1 MSVTNGVKGPGE
13 DGPLPLKRINDAYV
27 LDWVG
32 TMTPSFIGN
41 FRLSFNRY
49 IEGSR
54 GDGNAGFDIAKLGFP
69 QSLIHQLPVNGF
81 FGRYEFSGYQ
91 NLGRYFNFNYT
102 NTWAAHPSFTKIWS
116 GHSFK
121 GGFDMR
127 WIYYNNQNVGNP
139 WRLTFDDGW
148 RDNASHAFPLLQKH
162 RVPASIFLSTDF
174 IGSQRRF
181 WWEAIGETLWGS
193 FGEDARAQLGERLQR
208 LQPGL
213 ADELR
218 TERSA
223 QRRSQLL
230 SRLLQKLKDLP
241 ADTLQALA
249 DSCPAPPEP
258 HGLDWRQ
265 VQALEAS
272 GLVRFGPHGASHAI
286 LTRLDDRSLERDL
299 RRSHEVLGA
308 HCTMPLPVYSYPNGD
323 HDARVCAALARLGYR
338 LALGTQ
344 PGLHRSQLASW
355 LSLPR
360 IGVSQHSARQPALLA
375 WRILQGARAP
385 AGGMPR

>member
-1 MSVTNGVKGPGE
+1 M
-13 DGPLPLKRINDAYV
+13 PLKQTLKAGAGWLYLNTPVGLGRLRGGGTILMLHRVLADDAQAALPHRAALCIGQPAFEHLLLWLV
-27 LDWVG
+27 RHFDCVPLGELLD
-32 TMTPSFIGN
+32 P
-41 FRLSFNRY
+41 LHPA
-49 IEGSR
+49 GSR
-54 GDGNAGFDIAKLGFP
+54 PRLA
-69 QSLIHQLPVNGF
+69 
-81 FGRYEFSGYQ
+81 
-91 NLGRYFNFNYT
+91 
-102 NTWAAHPSFTKIWS
+102 
-116 GHSFK
+116 
-121 GGFDMR
+121 
-127 WIYYNNQNVGNP
+127 
-139 WRLTFDDGW
+139 LTFDDGW

-230 SRLLQKLKDLP
+230 SRLLQRLKDLP

-299 RRSHEVLGA
+299 RRSHEALAA